1 MLNKKAMKE
10 EVTSS
15 SLKNVGCIS
24 NSTSIS
30 KFYHKNSLMS
40 SININ
45 IGEYQWLHALKH
57 LVKVDI

>member
-1 MLNKKAMKE
+1 MHKISGCNVAPAYHLYVMLNKKAMKE

-40 SININ
+40 SIYIN
-45 IGEYQWLHALKH
+45 I
-57 LVKVDI
+57 